1 MDQKNNQFIFF
12 ITWTFD
18 LLSKFKRLIWNLIG
32 TKHTSELGHVIIKS
46 CFLPQFSKFL
56 KVIK

>member
-18 LLSKFKRLIWNLIG
+18 LLSKFKRLIWRFDRD
-32 TKHTSELGHVIIKS
+32 HTSELGHVIIKS
-46 CFLPQFSKFL
+46 CFLSPVQQIS
-56 KVIK
+56 